1 MKSGYLIITVLCF
14 SFFGSSI
21 TFSQPKD
28 EFSDFYKVEKEQIL
42 KGADLSDY
50 LKMDFGANKKL
61 YVLDI
66 LNRHV
71 FVFDSTLSLQNS
83 FGEVGDEAGMFRNV
97 SDILVDD
104 ESNIYVSDP
113 YLKRVS
119 KFTESGEFI
128 GHIELA
134 NQAVEMTFFNDLLC
148 THTAGAIP
156 ENGKTT
162 TCYDFETGEMVKTF
176 SELSHTV
183 EHVTLGTSNVSFS
196 MFQVYENQLI
206 SLAHPF
212 IGLVHVFDSS
222 LNKHSELVIQNE
234 VYNFPSFPE
243 EYDALQDQP
252 FDYLQTLIH
261 GIHVFEGKIL
271 LVFVEKETGNKY
283 IDIYNTEGER
293 LVNNVIDIGKR
304 LPIYHDKDGN
314 LYAFSYTENQEEINL
329 KKYKYIGDL

>member
-1 MKSGYLIITVLCF
+1 MKSIYLIITVLWF
-14 SFFGSSI
+14 SFFWSTT

-28 EFSDFYKVEKEQIL
+28 EFFDFYTVEKEQIL
-42 KGADLSDY
+42 EGADLSDY

-83 FGEVGDEAGMFRNV
+83 FGEVGDEAGKFRNV

-104 ESNIYVSDP
+104 ESYIYVSDP
-113 YLKRVS
+113 YLKRAS

-128 GHIELA
+128 RHIELV

-156 ENGKTT
+156 ENEKTT
-162 TCYDFETGEMVKTF
+162 TCYNFETGETVKTF

-196 MFQVYENQLI
+196 MFQVYGNQLF

-212 IGLVHVFDSS
+212 IGLIQIYDST
-222 LNKHSELVIQNE
+222 LNEHLEFTIQNE
-234 VYNFPSFPE
+234 VYNLPTFPE
-243 EYDALQDQP
+243 NYDALQNQP
-252 FDYLQTLIH
+252 FDYLQTFIH
-261 GIHVFEGKIL
+261 GMHVFEGKVL
-271 LVFVEKETGNKY
+271 VVFVEKETGNKF
-283 IDIYNTEGER
+283 IDIYNTKGER

-304 LPIYHDKDGN
+304 LPIYNDKDGN
-314 LYAFSYTENQEEINL
+314 LYAFSYTENQEGINL